1 MGEKLL
7 SMCGAGF
14 LLSLVLEV
22 RIGNGQVYQNMRL
35 DNKLLRSHENNTV
48 Y

>member
-7 SMCGAGF
+7 SMCGAEF

-22 RIGNGQVYQNMRL
+22 KIGNDQVYQNMRL
-35 DNKLLRSHENNTV
+35 DNKLLWSHENNTV
-48 Y
+48 C